1 MYKEAN
7 PGLATMTTFPFLF
20 GVMYGDVGHGLMV
33 FLFSLSLFAF
43 PKAFPRSVWENRGM
57 LLMMGFFA
65 IYCGLI
71 YNDFLAI
78 GFPITE
84 SCYDFV
90 KGATREEDKFVR
102 QEGCTYPIGIDYTW
116 H

>member
-1 MYKEAN
+1 
-7 PGLATMTTFPFLF
+7 MTLVTFPFLF

-43 PKAFPRSVWENRGM
+43 PKFYPKSLLQNKGM

-71 YNDFLAI
+71 YNDFLSI
-78 GFPITE
+78 GFPLTD
-84 SCYDFV
+84 SCYELV
-90 KGATREEDKFVR
+90 EGAAENESQFVR
-102 QEGCTYPIGIDYTW
+102 
-116 H
+116 

>member
-1 MYKEAN
+1 MNTYGIPAYKEAN
-7 PGLATMTTFPFLF
+7 PGLVTMVTFPFLF

-33 FLFSLSLFAF
+33 FLCSLSLFAF
-43 PKAFPRSVWENRGM
+43 PNSFPKQLLENRGM

-71 YNDFLAI
+71 YNDFLSL
-78 GFPITE
+78 GFPLTE

-90 KGATREEDKFVR
+90 KGATVEED
-102 QEGCTYPIGIDYTW
+102 
-116 H
+116 